1 MVCRGAANDNT
12 PALLESAP
20 EGPIWEPKSDD
31 ASSSNE
37 LVRCA
42 MNVMYNDEGLYIVE
56 YPGHD
61 AIEVIDKRL
70 GRGMVIR
77 SEAALRFRLELGRA
91 GAEREGSGR
100 WTIAWTISVAC

>member
-1 MVCRGAANDNT
+1 
-12 PALLESAP
+12 
-20 EGPIWEPKSDD
+20 
-31 ASSSNE
+31 
-37 LVRCA
+37 

-91 GAEREGSGR
+91 VQSGEGSEAMDDCVDHFGGLLTQR
-100 WTIAWTISVAC
+100 AIYH